1 MNLETAMRSS
11 FSALRRSFFS
21 LLLVSVLV
29 ACGSLNVEAVYP
41 QNDNLASEESGSI
54 FDFFRRDEAD
64 KAAMQTAA
72 PVSAGGLGVNALLWQ
87 SSLDT
92 LSFMPLA
99 AADPVGGVIITEWY
113 NDPSAT
119 DERVKINLVIS
130 GRELRADALRVSVFR
145 ETNRRGQWVST
156 AASSKTAR
164 QLENIILTHAR
175 DLATARR
182 ASQ

>member
-1 MNLETAMRSS
+1 
-11 FSALRRSFFS
+11 
-21 LLLVSVLV
+21 
-29 ACGSLNVEAVYP
+29 
-41 QNDNLASEESGSI
+41 
-54 FDFFRRDEAD
+54 
-64 KAAMQTAA
+64 MQTAA

-119 DERVKINLVIS
+119 DERVKINPVIS

-145 ETNRRGQWVST
+145 ETNRRGQW
-156 AASSKTAR
+156 ASRPPPHQK
-164 QLENIILTHAR
+164 
-175 DLATARR
+175 RR
-182 ASQ
+182 GN

>member
-1 MNLETAMRSS
+1 MRSS

-21 LLLVSVLV
+21 LLLVSVLA
-29 ACGSLNVEAVYP
+29 ACGSLNVEADYP

-54 FDFFRRDEAD
+54 FDFFRRDEVD

-156 AASSKTAR
+156 AASSKAAR
-164 QLENIILTHAR
+164 QLENIILTRAR